1 MNLQLQDKD
10 FVIWESS
17 PGNFFD
23 KHKEL
28 FGRIISKNSFLQ
40 HLNTSEKSIW
50 VNELKRQME
59 SPEVIFRLEKFN
71 HQVSFMLFYIAV
83 LRDVIIAKSQ
93 EEDLS
98 LVKSDFDALIVKYQ
112 PMAGI
117 IVQQL
122 TQHHWFSKEMHNDFI
137 QQLLTNLL
145 SKKEV
150 IRSSYDYQRL
160 FRNFIWKIALNEA
173 RNIIKAECR
182 MRRLNCDEKG
192 LSEER
197 LFTRNPSEN
206 DLVIQDAIETF
217 HCRVLTYMH
226 IRFKLLLCLK
236 VLFDLRI
243 FPADIKL
250 LFNEQ
255 KDANINDFKVASAT
269 LNKIDRSDKDKL
281 RRFELIRPF
290 LNLAG
295 QTTTDANSY
304 WRWTNNETVRLIQFL
319 NDRYLME
326 FNRETFGYLLERYF
340 QKFLDD
346 VQLSDEEL

>member
-1 MNLQLQDKD
+1 MNPKLRDKD
-10 FVIWESS
+10 FVIWKSS

-23 KHKEL
+23 RHKEL
-28 FGRIISKNSFLQ
+28 YGRIIAKNSFLQ

-50 VNELKRQME
+50 VDELRLQME
-59 SPEVIFRLEKFN
+59 SPEVMSRLEKFN
-71 HQVSFMLFYIAV
+71 HQVTFMLFYIAV
-83 LRDVIIAKSQ
+83 LRDVVIAKSQ

-98 LVKSDFDALIVKYQ
+98 LVKSDFDTLIVKYQ

-122 TQHHWFSKEMHNDFI
+122 TQHRRFSQDMHNDFV
-137 QQLLTNLL
+137 QQLLANLL
-145 SKKEV
+145 GKKVV

-173 RNIIKAECR
+173 RNILKAEGR
-182 MRRLNCDEKG
+182 KQRLTSD
-192 LSEER
+192 EER
-197 LFTRNPSEN
+197 MPADRYLTLNTSEN
-206 DLVIQDAIETF
+206 DLVIQDAIDTF
-217 HCRVLTYMH
+217 HSIVLTYMQL
-226 IRFKLLLCLK
+226 RFKLLLCLK
-236 VLFDLRI
+236 ALFDLRI